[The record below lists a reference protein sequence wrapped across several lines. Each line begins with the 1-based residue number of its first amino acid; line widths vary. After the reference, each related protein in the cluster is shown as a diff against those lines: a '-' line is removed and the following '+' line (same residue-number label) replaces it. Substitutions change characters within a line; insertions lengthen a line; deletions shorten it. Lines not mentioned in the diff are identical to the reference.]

1 MACFNNSKKK
11 KGGRSCYISKNREGG
26 WLDLD
31 PFSASPT
38 GGATASGEAD
48 TIAESAADSDG
59 VVLHAR

>member
-1 MACFNNSKKK
+1 MACFNKKK
-11 KGGRSCYISKNREGG
+11 KGGRTCCKNREGG